1 MFFYSH
7 PNRHRKIHFL
17 KVISSE
23 AMKREARNIVRRT
36 LHAAMRWKLQLRTQ
50 LLYFGGHEGLTLREK
65 GTRVRV
71 GNNRAHLQKPV
82 DGWIRSSFASTRV
95 RSAFFRKCGLDAA
108 HKEEVVH
115 ILRVSPRTA
124 YEQLGLLWERSRPVR
139 ETVFVTQPFYATLHP
154 D

>member
-1 MFFYSH
+1 
-7 PNRHRKIHFL
+7 
-17 KVISSE
+17 
-23 AMKREARNIVRRT
+23 MKQEDRNIVRRT

-95 RSAFFRKCGLDAA
+95 RSAFFF
-108 HKEEVVH
+108 
-115 ILRVSPRTA
+115 VSADWMRLTKK
-124 YEQLGLLWERSRPVR
+124 R
-139 ETVFVTQPFYATLHP
+139 
-154 D
+154 